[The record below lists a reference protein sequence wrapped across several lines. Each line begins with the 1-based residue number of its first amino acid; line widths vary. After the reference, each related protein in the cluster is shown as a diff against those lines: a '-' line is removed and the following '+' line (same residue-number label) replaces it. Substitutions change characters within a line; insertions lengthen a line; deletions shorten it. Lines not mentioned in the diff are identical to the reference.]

1 MSKINES
8 YLGNQNLK
16 RSNVK
21 HSWTQEQITEWLK
34 CAKDP
39 EHFIETHVKIVNVD
53 RGLINFSLYDYQ
65 KDIVNLSVS
74 ERFVIC
80 KMPRQCGKTTTLV
93 GIMLWYVLFHQNY
106 NVAILAHKLAQA
118 REILSRI
125 QLAYEH
131 LPKWIQQG
139 IVEWNKGNIELE
151 NGSKIL
157 ASATSSSAIRGG
169 SFNLVYLDEFA
180 FVENNMQEDF
190 FASVYPTISSGQTTK
205 VLITSTPNGL
215 NMFYKLWTDSEEGKN
230 DYKRIDVHWSQVPG
244 RDEKWKAE
252 TIRNTSEEQFRV
264 EFECEFIGS
273 SHTLISAPK
282 LRLLRSIK
290 PVVFNADTHIYTQ
303 PVEGR
308 QYFTVVDTAR
318 GVQGDYSAFIVY
330 DVSELPYRVAA
341 TYRNN
346 IISPLLYPNIVY
358 QVSKHYNNA
367 YILVETNDIG
377 EQIAT
382 ILKHDLEY
390 ENVLTTVHNGRSG
403 QIISSGFGGQ
413 NARLGVRT
421 TKQVKRIGC
430 MNLKTQIESD
440 KLFINDERIL
450 YELFRFV
457 NIGDS
462 YEAEEGHDDMVMCCV
477 LFAWAM
483 SQDYVR
489 ELTSVDLRAKLE
501 KENEEAIDE
510 NMMPMG
516 IISRGAPQDDVIIAV
531 KRNDDS
537 WLFAG
542 DDEFDAVQREKYE
555 RQTWIH

>member
-1 MSKINES
+1 MTKVNEA

-21 HSWTQEQITEWLK
+21 HAWTQEQVQEWMK

-39 EHFIETHVKIVNVD
+39 VYFIEDYIKIVNVD
-53 RGLINFSLYDYQ
+53 RGLVSFKLYDYQ
-65 KDIVNLSVS
+65 KDIVELSID

-93 GIMLWYVLFHQNY
+93 GIMLWYILFHDRY
-106 NVAILAHKLAQA
+106 NVAILAHKMQQA

-169 SFNLVYLDEFA
+169 SFNMVYLDEFA
-180 FVENNMQEDF
+180 FVDNNMQEDF
-190 FASVYPTISSGQTTK
+190 FASVYPTISSGKTTK

-215 NMFYKLWTDSEEGKN
+215 NMFYKIWTDSEEGRN
-230 DYKRIDVHWSQVPG
+230 DYKRIDVHWSEVPG
-244 RDEKWKAE
+244 RDELWKAE

-273 SHTLISAPK
+273 SNTLISATK
-282 LRLLRSIK
+282 LRLLRSIAAEAS
-290 PVVFNADTHIYTQ
+290 NADTRIFAQ
-303 PVEGR
+303 PVKER

-318 GVQGDYSAFIVY
+318 GVQGDYSAFIVF
-330 DVSELPYRVAA
+330 DVSELPYRVVA

-346 IISPLLYPNIVY
+346 MISPLLYPNIVY
-358 QVSKHYNNA
+358 QISKHYNSA

-377 EQIAT
+377 EQIAN
-382 ILKHDLEY
+382 ILQYDLEY
-390 ENVLTTVHNGRSG
+390 ENILTTVNNGRSG
-403 QIISSGFGGQ
+403 QVISPGFGQ
-413 NARLGVRT
+413 TTRLGVRT
-421 TKQVKRIGC
+421 TKAVKRIGC
-430 MNLKTQIESD
+430 MGLKTQIESD
-440 KLFINDERIL
+440 KLLLNDERVL
-450 YELFRFV
+450 YEMFRFV

-462 YEAEEGHDDMVMCCV
+462 YEAEEGHDDLVMCCV

-483 SQDYVR
+483 GQSYVK
-489 ELTSVDLRAKLE
+489 ELTSVDLRQKLE
-501 KENEEAIDE
+501 QENEEALDE
-510 NMMPMG
+510 NMLPFG
-516 IISRGAPQDDVIIAV
+516 IINRGELSAEPLVAA
-531 KRNDDS
+531 RRGDDS
-537 WLFAG
+537 WLFVG
-542 DDEFDAVQREKYE
+542 DADYDLAMMEKNG
-555 RQTWIH
+555 TNW

>member
-1 MSKINES
+1 MTKVNEA

-21 HSWTQEQITEWLK
+21 HAWTQEQVQEWMK

-39 EHFIETHVKIVNVD
+39 VYFIEDYIKIVNVD
-53 RGLINFSLYDYQ
+53 RGLVSFKLYDYQ
-65 KDIVNLSVS
+65 KDIVELSID

-93 GIMLWYVLFHQNY
+93 GIMLWYILFHDRY
-106 NVAILAHKLAQA
+106 NVAILAHKMQQA

-169 SFNLVYLDEFA
+169 SFNMVYLDEFA

-190 FASVYPTISSGQTTK
+190 FASVYPTISSGKTTK

-215 NMFYKLWTDSEEGKN
+215 NMFYKIWTDSEEGRN
-230 DYKRIDVHWSQVPG
+230 DYKRIDVHWSEVPG
-244 RDEKWKAE
+244 RDELWKAE

-273 SHTLISAPK
+273 SNTLISATK
-282 LRLLRSIK
+282 LRLLRSIAAEAS
-290 PVVFNADTHIYTQ
+290 NADTRIFAQ
-303 PVEGR
+303 PVKER

-318 GVQGDYSAFIVY
+318 GVQGDYSAFIVF
-330 DVSELPYRVAA
+330 DVSELPYRVVA

-346 IISPLLYPNIVY
+346 MISPLLYPNIVY
-358 QVSKHYNNA
+358 QISKHYNSA

-377 EQIAT
+377 EQIAN
-382 ILKHDLEY
+382 ILQYDLEY
-390 ENVLTTVHNGRSG
+390 ENILTTVNNGRSG
-403 QIISSGFGGQ
+403 QVISPGFGQ
-413 NARLGVRT
+413 TTRLGVRT
-421 TKQVKRIGC
+421 TKAVKRIGC
-430 MNLKTQIESD
+430 MGLKTQIESD
-440 KLFINDERIL
+440 KLLLNDERVL
-450 YELFRFV
+450 YEMFRFV

-462 YEAEEGHDDMVMCCV
+462 YEAEEGHDDLVMCCV

-483 SQDYVR
+483 GQSYVK
-489 ELTSVDLRAKLE
+489 ELTSVDLRQKLE
-501 KENEEAIDE
+501 QENEEALDE
-510 NMMPMG
+510 NMLPFG
-516 IISRGAPQDDVIIAV
+516 IINRGELSAEPLVAA
-531 KRNDDS
+531 RRGDDS
-537 WLFAG
+537 WLFVG
-542 DDEFDAVQREKYE
+542 DADYDLAMMEKNG
-555 RQTWIH
+555 TNW

>member
-1 MSKINES
+1 MSRINEA

-21 HSWTQEQITEWLK
+21 ISWTPDQVQEWLK
-34 CAKDP
+34 CSQDP
-39 EHFIETHVKIVNVD
+39 EYFIEKYIKIVNVD
-53 RGLINFSLYDYQ
+53 KGLINFDLYDYQ
-65 KDIVNLSVS
+65 KDIVELSVK

-93 GIMLWYVLFHQNY
+93 GIMLWYVLFHETY
-106 NVAILAHKLAQA
+106 NIAILAHKQAQA

-131 LPKWIQQG
+131 LPKWLQQG

-180 FVENNMQEDF
+180 FVENNMQESF
-190 FASVYPTISSGQTTK
+190 FASVYPTISSGETTK

-230 DYKRIDVHWSQVPG
+230 DYHRIDVHWSQVPG
-244 RDEKWKAE
+244 RDEKWKAD

-273 SHTLISAPK
+273 SNTLISASK
-282 LRLLRSIK
+282 LRLLRAITPEASN
-290 PVVFNADTHIYTQ
+290 PDTRIFMQ
-303 PVEGR
+303 PVAGR
-308 QYFTVVDTAR
+308 QYVTVVDTAR
-318 GVQGDYSAFIVY
+318 GVQGDYSAFVIF

-346 IISPLLYPNIVY
+346 MISPLLYPNMVY
-358 QVSKHYNNA
+358 QLSKHYNNA
-367 YILVETNDIG
+367 YVLVETNDIG
-377 EQIAT
+377 EQIAN
-382 ILKHDLEY
+382 ILHHDLEY
-390 ENVLTTVHNGRSG
+390 ENVLTTVNNGRSG
-403 QIISSGFGGQ
+403 QVISPGFGQ
-413 NARLGVRT
+413 ATRMGVKT
-421 TKQVKRIGC
+421 SKQVKRIGC
-430 MNLKTQIESD
+430 MGLKTQIESD
-440 KLFINDERIL
+440 KLLLNDDRIL
-450 YELFRFV
+450 YEIFRFV

-462 YEAEEGHDDMVMCCV
+462 YEAEEGHDDLVMCCV

-483 SQDYVR
+483 EQSYMK
-489 ELTSVDLRAKLE
+489 ELTSVDLRLRLE
-501 KENEEAIDE
+501 QENEDALDE
-510 NMMPMG
+510 NMLPFG
-516 IISRGAPQDDVIIAV
+516 IISRGESMSVAPIAA
-531 KRNDDS
+531 KHGDDS
-537 WLFAG
+537 WLFVG
-542 DDEFDAVQREKYE
+542 DSDYDLAMMDRHGASGWQ
-555 RQTWIH
+555 Q

>member
-1 MSKINES
+1 MSKVNEA

-21 HSWTQEQITEWLK
+21 HAWTQEQVQEWMK

-39 EHFIETHVKIVNVD
+39 VYFIEDYIKIVNVD
-53 RGLINFSLYDYQ
+53 QGLVNFNLYDYQ
-65 KDIVNLSVS
+65 KDIVELSVDQ
-74 ERFVIC
+74 RFVIC

-93 GIMLWYVLFHQNY
+93 GIMLWYILFHDRY
-106 NVAILAHKLAQA
+106 NIAILAHKMQQA

-169 SFNLVYLDEFA
+169 SFNMVYLDEFA

-190 FASVYPTISSGQTTK
+190 FASVYPTISSGKTTK

-215 NMFYKLWTDSEEGKN
+215 NMFYKIWTDSEEGKN
-230 DYKRIDVHWSQVPG
+230 DYKRIDVHWSEVPG
-244 RDEKWKAE
+244 RDELWKAE

-273 SHTLISAPK
+273 SNTLISATK
-282 LRLLRSIK
+282 LRLLRSIAAEAS
-290 PVVFNADTHIYTQ
+290 NADTRIFAQ
-303 PVEGR
+303 PVKER

-318 GVQGDYSAFIVY
+318 GVQGDYSAFIVF
-330 DVSELPYRVAA
+330 DVSELPYRVVA

-346 IISPLLYPNIVY
+346 MISPLLYPNIVY
-358 QVSKHYNNA
+358 QISKHYNNA

-377 EQIAT
+377 EQIAN
-382 ILKHDLEY
+382 ILQYDLEY
-390 ENVLTTVHNGRSG
+390 ENIMTTVNNGRSG
-403 QIISSGFGGQ
+403 QVISPGFGQ
-413 NARLGVRT
+413 ATRLGVRT
-421 TKQVKRIGC
+421 TKAVKRIGC
-430 MNLKTQIESD
+430 MGLKTQIESD
-440 KLFINDERIL
+440 KLLLNDERVL
-450 YELFRFV
+450 YEMFRFV

-462 YEAEEGHDDMVMCCV
+462 YEAEEGHDDLVMCCV

-483 SQDYVR
+483 GQSYVK
-489 ELTSVDLRAKLE
+489 ELTSVDLRQKLE
-501 KENEEAIDE
+501 QENEEALDE
-510 NMMPMG
+510 NMLPFG
-516 IISRGAPQDDVIIAV
+516 IINRGELSAEPIVAA
-531 KRNDDS
+531 RRGDDS
-537 WLFAG
+537 WLFVG
-542 DDEFDAVQREKYE
+542 DADYDLAMMEKNG
-555 RQTWIH
+555 TNW

>member
-1 MSKINES
+1 MSKVNES

-21 HSWTQEQITEWLK
+21 HEWTPNQIKEWMK

-39 EHFIETHVKIVNVD
+39 VYFIETYIKIVNVD
-53 RGLINFSLYDYQ
+53 KGLINFNLYDYQ
-65 KDIVNLSVS
+65 KDIVELSID

-93 GIMLWYVLFHQNY
+93 GIMLWYVLFHDNY
-106 NVAILAHKLAQA
+106 NVAILAHKMQQA

-139 IVEWNKGNIELE
+139 IIEWNKGNIELE

-180 FVENNMQEDF
+180 FVDNNMQEDF
-190 FASVYPTISSGQTTK
+190 FASVYPTISSGKTSK

-215 NMFYKLWTDSEEGKN
+215 NMFYKIWTDSEEGKN

-244 RDEKWKAE
+244 RDQKWREE

-273 SHTLISAPK
+273 SHTLISATK
-282 LRLLRSIK
+282 LRVLRSVA
-290 PVVFNADTHIYTQ
+290 PTLSNPDTKIFAQ
-303 PVEGR
+303 PVPGR

-318 GVQGDYSAFIVY
+318 GVEGDYSAFVVF
-330 DVSELPYRVAA
+330 DVSELPYRVVAS
-341 TYRNN
+341 YKNN
-346 IISPLLYPNIVY
+346 MISPLMYPNIVF
-358 QVSKHYNNA
+358 QLSKHYNSA
-367 YILVETNDIG
+367 YVLVETNDIG
-377 EQIAT
+377 EQIAN
-382 ILKHDLEY
+382 ILQHDLEY
-390 ENVLTTVHNGRSG
+390 ENVLTTINNGRSG
-403 QIISSGFGGQ
+403 QVISPGFGQ
-413 NARLGVRT
+413 ATRLGVRT
-421 TKQVKRIGC
+421 TKAVKRIGC
-430 MNLKTQIESD
+430 MGLKTQVESD
-440 KLFINDERIL
+440 KLVINDERIL

-462 YEAEEGHDDMVMCCV
+462 YEAEEGHDDLVMCLV

-483 SQDYVR
+483 SQSYVK
-489 ELTSVDLRAKLE
+489 ELTSVDLRQKLE
-501 KENEEAIDE
+501 QENEDAFEE
-510 NMMPMG
+510 SMMPIG
-516 IISRGAPQDDVIIAV
+516 IIDRGGAIEPVMLAARKD
-531 KRNDDS
+531 DDS

-542 DDEFDAVQREKYE
+542 DDEFDARMIE
-555 RQTWIH
+555 RHGAAYH

>member
-1 MSKINES
+1 MTKVNEA

-21 HSWTQEQITEWLK
+21 HAWTQEQVQEWMK

-39 EHFIETHVKIVNVD
+39 VYFIEDYIKIVNVD
-53 RGLINFSLYDYQ
+53 RGLVSFKLYDYQ
-65 KDIVNLSVS
+65 KDIVELSID

-93 GIMLWYVLFHQNY
+93 GIMLWYILFHDRY
-106 NVAILAHKLAQA
+106 NVAILAHKMQQA

-169 SFNLVYLDEFA
+169 SFNMVYLDEFA
-180 FVENNMQEDF
+180 FVDNNMQEDF
-190 FASVYPTISSGQTTK
+190 FASVYPTISSGKTTK

-215 NMFYKLWTDSEEGKN
+215 NMFYKIWTDSEEGRN
-230 DYKRIDVHWSQVPG
+230 DYKRIDVHWSEVPG
-244 RDEKWKAE
+244 RDELWKAE

-273 SHTLISAPK
+273 SNTLISATK
-282 LRLLRSIK
+282 LRLLRSIAAEAS
-290 PVVFNADTHIYTQ
+290 NADTRIFAQ
-303 PVEGR
+303 PVKER

-318 GVQGDYSAFIVY
+318 GVQGDYSAFIVF
-330 DVSELPYRVAA
+330 DVSELPYRVVA

-346 IISPLLYPNIVY
+346 MISPLLYPNIVY
-358 QVSKHYNNA
+358 QISKHYNSA

-377 EQIAT
+377 EQIAN
-382 ILKHDLEY
+382 ILQYDLEY
-390 ENVLTTVHNGRSG
+390 ENILTTVNNGRSG
-403 QIISSGFGGQ
+403 QVISPGFGQ
-413 NARLGVRT
+413 TTRLGVRT
-421 TKQVKRIGC
+421 TKAVKRIGC
-430 MNLKTQIESD
+430 MGLKTQIESD
-440 KLFINDERIL
+440 KLLLNDERVL
-450 YELFRFV
+450 YEMFRFV

-462 YEAEEGHDDMVMCCV
+462 YEAEEGHDDLVMCCV

-483 SQDYVR
+483 GQSYVK
-489 ELTSVDLRAKLE
+489 ELTSVDLRQRLE
-501 KENEEAIDE
+501 QENEEALDE
-510 NMMPMG
+510 NMLPFG
-516 IISRGAPQDDVIIAV
+516 IINRGELSAEPLVAA
-531 KRNDDS
+531 RRGDDS
-537 WLFAG
+537 WLFVG
-542 DDEFDAVQREKYE
+542 DADYDLAMMEKNG
-555 RQTWIH
+555 TNW

>member
-1 MSKINES
+1 MSRVNDA

-21 HSWTQEQITEWLK
+21 HEWTPDQISEWLK
-34 CAKDP
+34 CARDP
-39 EHFIETHVKIVNVD
+39 EYFIETYIKIVNVD
-53 RGLINFSLYDYQ
+53 RGLINFKLYPYQ
-65 KDIVNLSVS
+65 KDIVELSVD

-93 GIMLWYVLFHQNY
+93 GIMLWYILFHETY
-106 NVAILAHKLAQA
+106 SVAILAHKLQQA
-118 REILSRI
+118 REILGRI

-131 LPKWIQQG
+131 LPKWLQQG

-215 NMFYKLWTDSEEGKN
+215 NMFYKIWTDSEEGKN
-230 DYKRIDVHWSQVPG
+230 SYKRIDVHWSQVPG
-244 RDEKWKAE
+244 RDAKWREE

-273 SHTLISAPK
+273 SHTLISATK

-290 PVVFNADTHIYTQ
+290 PILSNPDTSIFAQ
-303 PVEGR
+303 PVQGR

-318 GVQGDYSAFIVY
+318 GVEGDFSAFVVF
-330 DVSELPYRVAA
+330 DVSELPYKVVAA
-341 TYRNN
+341 YKNN
-346 IISPLLYPNIVY
+346 MISPLLYPNIVY
-358 QVSKHYNNA
+358 QLSKHYNNA
-367 YILVETNDIG
+367 YVLVETNDIG
-377 EQIAT
+377 EQIAN
-382 ILKHDLEY
+382 ILQGDLEY
-390 ENVLTTVHNGRSG
+390 ENVLTTIHNGRSG
-403 QIISSGFGGQ
+403 QMISPGFGQ
-413 NARLGVRT
+413 QTRLGVRT
-421 TKQVKRIGC
+421 SKAVKRIGC
-430 MNLKTQIESD
+430 MNLKTQVESD
-440 KLFINDERIL
+440 KLLINDERIL

-457 NIGDS
+457 NIGES
-462 YEAEEGHDDMVMCCV
+462 YEAEEGHDDLVMCCV

-483 SQDYVR
+483 GQTYVK
-489 ELTSVDLRAKLE
+489 ELTSVDLRQKLE
-501 KENEEAIDE
+501 QETEESFE
-510 NMMPMG
+510 ESMLPFG
-516 IISRGAPQDDVIIAV
+516 IINRGPAEQQVLIAA
-531 KRNDDS
+531 KKNDDS
-537 WLFAG
+537 WIFAG
-542 DDEFDAVQREKYE
+542 DADFDQAMME
-555 RQTWIH
+555 RYSSVLH

>member
-1 MSKINES
+1 MSRKINDA

-21 HSWTQEQITEWLK
+21 HEWTSDQVSEWMK
-34 CAKDP
+34 CAQDP
-39 EHFIETHVKIVNVD
+39 EYFIEKYIKIVNVD
-53 RGLINFSLYDYQ
+53 RGLVNFNLYDYQ
-65 KDIVNLSVS
+65 KDIVNLSVA

-93 GIMLWYVLFHQNY
+93 GIMLWYVLFHETY
-106 NVAILAHKLAQA
+106 SVAILAHKLAQA

-139 IVEWNKGNIELE
+139 IIEWNKGFIELE

-180 FVENNMQEDF
+180 FVENNMQESF
-190 FASVYPTISSGQTTK
+190 FASVYPTISSGETTK

-215 NMFYKLWTDSEEGKN
+215 NMFYKIWTDSEEGKN
-230 DYKRIDVHWSQVPG
+230 NYKRIDVHWSEVPG

-273 SHTLISAPK
+273 SHTLIAATK
-282 LRLLRSIK
+282 LRTLRSIK
-290 PVVFNADTHIYTQ
+290 PVISNPDTNIFAQ
-303 PVEGR
+303 PVQGR
-308 QYFTVVDTAR
+308 QYVSVVDTAR
-318 GVQGDYSAFIVY
+318 GVQGDYSAFVVF
-330 DVSELPYRVAA
+330 DVSELPYRIVAA
-341 TYRNN
+341 YRNN
-346 IISPLLYPNIVY
+346 MISPLLYPNIIY
-358 QVSKHYNNA
+358 QISKHYNNA

-377 EQIAT
+377 EQIAN
-382 ILKHDLEY
+382 ILQGDLEY
-390 ENVLTTVHNGRSG
+390 ENILTTINNGRSG
-403 QIISSGFGGQ
+403 QVISPGYGQ
-413 NARLGVRT
+413 QTRLGVRT
-421 TKQVKRIGC
+421 TKAVKRIGC
-430 MNLKTQIESD
+430 MGLKTLVESD
-440 KLFINDERIL
+440 KLLINDERVL

-462 YEAEEGHDDMVMCCV
+462 YEAEEGHDDLVMCCV
-477 LFAWAM
+477 LFAWAIN
-483 SQDYVR
+483 QQYVK
-489 ELTSVDLRAKLE
+489 ELTSVDLRQRLE
-501 KENEEAIDE
+501 QENEEALDDS
-510 NMMPMG
+510 MLPMG
-516 IISRGAPQDDVIIAV
+516 IIFGGEMASQAVIAA
-531 KRNDDS
+531 KKNDDS

-542 DDEFDAVQREKYE
+542 DEDYDAVMVE
-555 RQTWIH
+555 RYTSIVH

>member
-1 MSKINES
+1 MSRISEA

-21 HSWTQEQITEWLK
+21 HSWTPNEVNEWLK
-34 CAKDP
+34 CSQDP
-39 EHFIETHVKIVNVD
+39 EYFIEKYIKIVNVD
-53 RGLINFSLYDYQ
+53 KGLVNFNLYDYQ
-65 KDIVNLSVS
+65 KDIVKLSVS

-93 GIMLWYVLFHQNY
+93 GIMLWYILFHQNY
-106 NVAILAHKLAQA
+106 QVAILAHKLQQA

-180 FVENNMQEDF
+180 FVENNMQESF

-215 NMFYKLWTDSEEGKN
+215 NMFYKIWMDSEEGKN
-230 DYKRIDVHWSQVPG
+230 DYKRIDVHWSEVPG
-244 RDEKWKAE
+244 RDEAWKKE
-252 TIRNTSEEQFRV
+252 TIRNTSEDQFRV

-273 SHTLISAPK
+273 AHTLISATK
-282 LRLLRSIK
+282 LRTLRST
-290 PVVFNADTHIYTQ
+290 PPEASNPDTRIFKQ
-303 PVEGR
+303 PIEGR
-308 QYFTVVDTAR
+308 QYVTVVDTAR
-318 GVQGDYSAFIVY
+318 GVQGDYSAFVVF
-330 DVSELPYRVAA
+330 DVSELPYRVVAS
-341 TYRNN
+341 YRNN
-346 IISPLLYPNIVY
+346 MISPLLYPNIVY
-358 QVSKHYNNA
+358 QLSKHYNRA

-377 EQIAT
+377 EQIAN
-382 ILKHDLEY
+382 ILHHDLEY
-390 ENVLTTVHNGRSG
+390 ENVLTTVNNGRSG
-403 QIISSGFGGQ
+403 QVISPGFGQ
-413 NARLGVRT
+413 ATRMGVKT
-421 TKQVKRIGC
+421 SKQVKRIGC
-430 MNLKTQIESD
+430 MGLKTQVESD
-440 KLFINDERIL
+440 KLIINDERIL

-483 SQDYVR
+483 EQSYMK
-489 ELTSVDLRAKLE
+489 ELTSVDLRQRLE
-501 KENEEAIDE
+501 QENEDALDE
-510 NMMPMG
+510 NMLPFG
-516 IISRGAPQDDVIIAV
+516 IINRGEAAHTTMIAA
-531 KRNDDS
+531 KRGDDS
-537 WLFAG
+537 WLIAG
-542 DDEFDAVQREKYE
+542 DQEFDESMLEKNGSYGW
-555 RQTWIH
+555 TH

>member
-1 MSKINES
+1 MSRKINDA

-21 HSWTQEQITEWLK
+21 HEWTSDQVSEWMK
-34 CAKDP
+34 CAQDP
-39 EHFIETHVKIVNVD
+39 EYFIEKYIKIVNVD
-53 RGLINFSLYDYQ
+53 RGLVNFNLYDYQ
-65 KDIVNLSVS
+65 KDIVNLSVA

-93 GIMLWYVLFHQNY
+93 GIMLWYVLFHETY
-106 NVAILAHKLAQA
+106 SVAILAHKLAQA

-139 IVEWNKGNIELE
+139 IIEWNKGFIELE

-180 FVENNMQEDF
+180 FVENNMQESF
-190 FASVYPTISSGQTTK
+190 FASVYPTISSGETTK

-215 NMFYKLWTDSEEGKN
+215 NMFYKIWTDSEEGKN
-230 DYKRIDVHWSQVPG
+230 NYKRIDVHWSEVPG

-273 SHTLISAPK
+273 SHTLIAATK
-282 LRLLRSIK
+282 LRTLRSIK
-290 PVVFNADTHIYTQ
+290 PVISNPDTNIFAQ
-303 PVEGR
+303 PVQGR
-308 QYFTVVDTAR
+308 QYVSVVDTAR
-318 GVQGDYSAFIVY
+318 GVQGDYSAFVVF
-330 DVSELPYRVAA
+330 DVSELPYRVVAA
-341 TYRNN
+341 YRNN
-346 IISPLLYPNIVY
+346 MISPLLYPNIIY
-358 QVSKHYNNA
+358 QISKHYNNA

-377 EQIAT
+377 EQIAN
-382 ILKHDLEY
+382 ILQGDLEY
-390 ENVLTTVHNGRSG
+390 ENILTTINNGRSG
-403 QIISSGFGGQ
+403 QVISPGYGQ
-413 NARLGVRT
+413 QTRLGVRT
-421 TKQVKRIGC
+421 TKAVKRIGC
-430 MNLKTQIESD
+430 MGLKTLVESD
-440 KLFINDERIL
+440 KLSINDERVL

-462 YEAEEGHDDMVMCCV
+462 YEAEEGHDDLVMCCV
-477 LFAWAM
+477 LFAWAIN
-483 SQDYVR
+483 QQYVK
-489 ELTSVDLRAKLE
+489 ELTSVDLRQRLE
-501 KENEEAIDE
+501 QENEEALDDS
-510 NMMPMG
+510 MLPMG
-516 IISRGAPQDDVIIAV
+516 IIFGGEMASQAVIAA
-531 KRNDDS
+531 KKNDDS

-542 DDEFDAVQREKYE
+542 DEDYDAVMVE
-555 RQTWIH
+555 RYTSVVH

>member
-1 MSKINES
+1 MSRVNES

-21 HSWTQEQITEWLK
+21 HSWTPDQVQEWLR
-34 CAKDP
+34 CAQDP
-39 EHFIETHVKIVNVD
+39 EHFIETHMKIVNVD
-53 RGLINFSLYDYQ
+53 RGLVNFDLYDYQ
-65 KDIVNLSVS
+65 KDIVNLSIKD
-74 ERFVIC
+74 RFVIC
-80 KMPRQCGKTTTLV
+80 KMPRQCGKTTTLA
-93 GIMLWYVLFHQNY
+93 GIMLWYILFHENY
-106 NVAILAHKLAQA
+106 QVAILAHKMQQA

-180 FVENNMQEDF
+180 FVENNMQESF
-190 FASVYPTISSGQTTK
+190 FASVYPTISSGETTK

-215 NMFYKLWTDSEEGKN
+215 NMFYKIWTDSEEGKN
-230 DYKRIDVHWSQVPG
+230 NYKRIDVHWSEVPG
-244 RDEKWKAE
+244 RDEKWKLE

-273 SHTLISAPK
+273 SHTLISATK
-282 LRLLRSIK
+282 LRLLRSV
-290 PVVFNADTHIYTQ
+290 PPEVSNADTRIFKQ
-303 PVEGR
+303 PETGR

-318 GVQGDYSAFIVY
+318 GVLGDYSAFVIF
-330 DVSELPYRVAA
+330 DVSELPYKVVAS
-341 TYRNN
+341 YKNN
-346 IISPLLYPNIVY
+346 AISPLLYPNVVY
-358 QVSKHYNNA
+358 QMSKHFNNA

-377 EQIAT
+377 EQIAN
-382 ILKHDLEY
+382 ILQHDLEY
-390 ENVLTTVHNGRSG
+390 ENVLTSVNNGRSG
-403 QIISSGFGGQ
+403 QVISPGFGQ
-413 NARLGVRT
+413 QTRLGVRT
-421 TKQVKRIGC
+421 TKAVKRIGC
-430 MNLKTQIESD
+430 LGLKTQVESD
-440 KLFINDERIL
+440 KLLIHDERIL

-462 YEAEEGHDDMVMCCV
+462 YEAEEGHDDLVMCCV

-483 SQDYVR
+483 NQTYVK
-489 ELTSVDLRAKLE
+489 ELTSVDLRKRIE
-501 KENEEAIDE
+501 DDNEEILEENLLPFIGIDRG
-510 NMMPMG
+510 MPMN
-516 IISRGAPQDDVIIAV
+516 IPLIAT
-531 KRNDDS
+531 KKGDDS

-542 DDEFDAVQREKYE
+542 DNDFDMAMLEKNGSHGW
-555 RQTWIH
+555 QH

>member
-1 MSKINES
+1 MSRISEA

-21 HSWTQEQITEWLK
+21 ISWTPEQVQEWMK
-34 CAKDP
+34 CASDP
-39 EHFIETHVKIVNVD
+39 EYFIEKYIKIVNVD
-53 RGLINFSLYDYQ
+53 KGLINFDLYDYQ
-65 KDIVNLSVS
+65 KDIVELSVK

-93 GIMLWYVLFHQNY
+93 GIMLWYVLFHETY
-106 NVAILAHKLAQA
+106 NIAILAHKQAQA

-131 LPKWIQQG
+131 LPKWLQQG

-180 FVENNMQEDF
+180 FVENNMQESF
-190 FASVYPTISSGQTTK
+190 FASVYPTISSGETTK

-230 DYKRIDVHWSQVPG
+230 DYHRIDVHWSQVPG
-244 RDEKWKAE
+244 RDEKWKAD

-273 SHTLISAPK
+273 SNTLISASK
-282 LRLLRSIK
+282 LRLLRAIAPEASN
-290 PVVFNADTHIYTQ
+290 PDTRIFMQ
-303 PVEGR
+303 PVAGR
-308 QYFTVVDTAR
+308 QYVTVVDTAR
-318 GVQGDYSAFIVY
+318 GVQGDYSAFVIF
-330 DVSELPYRVAA
+330 DVSELPYRVVA

-346 IISPLLYPNIVY
+346 MISPLLYPNMVY
-358 QVSKHYNNA
+358 QLSKHYNNA
-367 YILVETNDIG
+367 YALIETNDIG
-377 EQIAT
+377 EQIAN
-382 ILKHDLEY
+382 ILHHDLEY
-390 ENVLTTVHNGRSG
+390 ENVLTTVNNGRSG
-403 QIISSGFGGQ
+403 QVISPGFGQ
-413 NARLGVRT
+413 ATRMGVKT
-421 TKQVKRIGC
+421 SKQVKRIGC
-430 MNLKTQIESD
+430 MGLKTQIESD
-440 KLFINDERIL
+440 KLLLNDDRIL
-450 YELFRFV
+450 YEIFRFV

-462 YEAEEGHDDMVMCCV
+462 YEAEEGHDDLVMCCV

-483 SQDYVR
+483 EQTYMK
-489 ELTSVDLRAKLE
+489 ELTSVDLRLRLE
-501 KENEEAIDE
+501 QENEDAMDD
-510 NMMPMG
+510 NMLPFG
-516 IISRGAPQDDVIIAV
+516 IISRGDTAMSAPTAV
-531 KRNDDS
+531 KHGDDS

-542 DDEFDAVQREKYE
+542 DSDYDLAMYE
-555 RQTWIH
+555 TNGSRGWQQ